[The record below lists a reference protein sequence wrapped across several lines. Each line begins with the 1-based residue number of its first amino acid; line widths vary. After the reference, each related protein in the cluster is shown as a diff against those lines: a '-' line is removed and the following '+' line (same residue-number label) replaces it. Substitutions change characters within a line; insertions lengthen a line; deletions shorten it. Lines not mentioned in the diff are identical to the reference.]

1 MSLLHTLL
9 LLLLLVSLPTSHQF
23 CSLSSK
29 LMTIQQTPVENLVDS
44 WHCTKHW
51 VRYLDKAVFQ
61 KLLQRRKWSFK
72 IAKWDSEQ
80 VWSNLNIHDL
90 STWLL
95 SF

>member
-1 MSLLHTLL
+1 M
-9 LLLLLVSLPTSHQF
+9 
-23 CSLSSK
+23 
-29 LMTIQQTPVENLVDS
+29 ENLVDS
-44 WHCTKHW
+44 WHRTEHC

-61 KLLQRRKWSFK
+61 KLLQRGKWSFK

-80 VWSNLNIHDL
+80 VWANLNVHDL